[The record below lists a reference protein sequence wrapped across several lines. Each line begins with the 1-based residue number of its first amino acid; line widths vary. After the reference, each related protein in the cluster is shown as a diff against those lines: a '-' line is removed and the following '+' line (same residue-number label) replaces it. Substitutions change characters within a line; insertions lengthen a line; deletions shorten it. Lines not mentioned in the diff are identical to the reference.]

1 MTSQFGRVITAM
13 VTPFDN
19 NDNVDI
25 ETAKVLADYL
35 MQNGSDAIVVAGTT
49 GESPTLTRDEEYAL
63 FTAVKNTVGN
73 RGYVI
78 AGTGSNSTTEAIEA
92 THKAYELGMDAS
104 LQVCPYY
111 NKPNQDG
118 LYNHFKMIADAVPDM
133 PMILY
138 NIPGRTGVNLLPET
152 VIWLA
157 KDSKNIVGIK
167 EASGNIEQ
175 TLAIRQALP
184 EFGIY
189 SGDDSLTLSLLA
201 AGADGVISVASHLAG
216 NEIQSMCTK
225 FFSGDA
231 VGATELN
238 VSLFNLFKVLFIST
252 NPVPIKT
259 ALSMGGFPVG
269 SVRPPLAELSENDYN
284 KLYETLSG
292 YGLVGEG

>member
-19 NDNVDI
+19 DGNLEL
-25 ETAKVLADYL
+25 ETTKVLADYL

-49 GESPTLTRDEEYAL
+49 GESPTLTRDEEYQL
-63 FTAVKNTVGN
+63 FEVIKNVVGN
-73 RGYVI
+73 RGYAI
-78 AGTGSNSTTEAIEA
+78 AGTGSNSTYEAMEA
-92 THKAYELGMDAS
+92 THHAFELGMDAS

-118 LYNHFKMIADAVPDM
+118 MYKHFRMIADAVPEM
-133 PMILY
+133 PIILY

-157 KDSKNIVGIK
+157 KDCKNIVGIK
-167 EASGNIEQ
+167 EASGIIEQ
-175 TLAIRQALP
+175 TTAIRQALP
-184 EFGIY
+184 EFAIY
-189 SGDDSLTLSLLA
+189 SGDDSLTLSLVA

-216 NEIQSMCTK
+216 NEIQSMLNK
-225 FFSGDA
+225 FFSGDVA
-231 VGATELN
+231 GAIETN
-238 VSLFNLFKVLFIST
+238 VSLFNLFKTLFIST

-269 SVRPPLAELSENDYN
+269 SVRPPLAELNEADYN
-284 KLYETLSG
+284 KLYEVLTA
-292 YGLVGEG
+292 YGLIQE